1 MKNNYYENFVSVI
14 LENSE
19 SKNWDEAKTEWDI
32 TDVYEDESLSESCIC
47 GKENLRYVYTITN
60 RINGKS
66 LYPIGSHC
74 ITHFENA
81 NLNERIETDKQL
93 FKLAHAINAHETI
106 DFSSKY
112 FSKKLLTFLYDN
124 KAFKANKDNDY
135 NPKNDLIFLLN
146 MFNMKKA
153 GNENQQKSLKELYYY
168 SIVPFVKE
176 YAKIKEQTATIVDL
190 DC

>member
-19 SKNWDEAKTEWDI
+19 SKDWGEAKTEWDI

-47 GKENLRYVYTITN
+47 GKEDLRYVYTITN

-74 ITHFENA
+74 ITHFENPD
-81 NLNERIETDKQL
+81 LNERIETDKQL
-93 FKLAHAINAHETI
+93 FKLAHAINAHDAI
-106 DFSSKY
+106 DLSSEY
-112 FSKKLLTFLYDN
+112 FSKKLLKFLYDN
-124 KAFKANKDNDY
+124 EAFKANEYNCY
-135 NPKNDLIFLLN
+135 NPKNDYEFLLK
-146 MFNMKKA
+146 MFNMKKERSA
-153 GNENQQKSLKELYYY
+153 RQHYKIKAICSNYIE
-168 SIVPFVKE
+168 PFVKE
-176 YAKIKEQTATIVDL
+176 YVKIKKQTTTIVDL